1 MVTDPLLDTI
11 DARRTAN
18 RLLEALQRGRD
29 GVAAADQAAPGL
41 RAAEAHTARVEQA
54 KGALMMRYGVDSHQ
68 ALAVLVHWAHVTGAP
83 VPTIAHTLLH
93 GICEGNPQTELRHR
107 PLVRW
112 LTHQLRDGDPDL
124 PQLPATPFWLRLHP

>member
-1 MVTDPLLDTI
+1 MATDPLLDTI

-29 GVAAADQAAPGL
+29 GAAGDQALPGL
-41 RAAEAHTARVEQA
+41 RATEAGTARIEQA

-68 ALAVLVHWAHVTGAP
+68 ALAVLVHWAQVTGTP
-83 VPTIAHTLLH
+83 VPTIAHTLMH
-93 GICEGNPQTELRHR
+93 GICEGNPSTEAQHR

-112 LTHQLRDGDPDL
+112 LTAQLRDGDPDL
-124 PQLPATPFWLRLHP
+124 PQLPVTPIWLRVHP